1 MNRAVL
7 AGIGALLLVGAA
19 AAQEPDRAKYEPKR
33 QDPVLKEMEK
43 ADDAARE
50 AAAAETSRIREEQE
64 AAADQEKE
72 AATVLRFDMADVVR
86 PESPEAFD
94 SAFHFPPVAQY
105 LTGTCWSFSTTS
117 FYESEVARLTG
128 RHVKLSEIWTVYWEY
143 VEKMKGFVQARG
155 DQPIEEGSESNAVN
169 RIWKTYGVVP
179 ESAYPGVL
187 DESGRHDHSALVAEL
202 QSLGQWAEENDYWDE
217 DTMVAMTRVVLD
229 RFLGRPPET
238 FTYEGAVYSP
248 KQFLADVLQLH
259 MDDYV
264 ELMSTLSVPF
274 YTQGEYD
281 VPDNWWHDASY
292 YNVPLDEW
300 YSALAAAV
308 DAGYTVSIGGD
319 VSEPG
324 LNGAEDIA
332 IVPTFDIPQ
341 AFIDQSSREFRFDN
355 HTSTDDHGIHLVGH
369 TTTPDGHA
377 WYLIKD
383 SGRSSRHGR
392 FEGYY
397 FYRDDYIRLK
407 MLTYTIHKDAVADL
421 LAKFETTD

>member
-19 AAQEPDRAKYEPKR
+19 AAQEPDQAKYEPR
-33 QDPVLKEMEK
+33 REDAVLKEMEK
-43 ADDAARE
+43 ADETARE
-50 AAAAETSRIREEQE
+50 AAAAETARIREEQE
-64 AAADQEKE
+64 AAAEKEKE

-86 PESPEAFD
+86 PESPEAFA

-143 VEKMKGFVQARG
+143 VEKMKGFVRARG

-169 RIWKTYGVVP
+169 RIWKTYGIVP
-179 ESAYPGVL
+179 ESAYQGVL
-187 DESGRHDHSALVAEL
+187 DASGRHDHSGLVAEL
-202 QSLGQWAEENDYWDE
+202 QSLGEWAEENDYWDE

-238 FTYEGAVYSP
+238 FTYDGTVYTP
-248 KQFLADVLQLH
+248 EQFLADVLQLH

-300 YSALAAAV
+300 YGALVKAV

-324 LNGAEDIA
+324 LNGEEDIA

-341 AFIDQSSREFRFDN
+341 AYIDQSSREFRFYN

-383 SGRSSRHGR
+383 SNRSSRHGR

-421 LAKFETTD
+421 LAKFPAAD